1 MVTVLYTAA
10 HGGFAKEQVPLG
22 GAGTVCNQLVE
33 EWERTKPFELRLLN
47 PSILGSSAP
56 TGRDLVRFTTREYTD
71 FCFEFERALQ
81 RKFFAPIRT
90 ILLCWRTTL
99 RKGRIS
105 GVWRSVDLGF
115 VRFITSIS
123 LRMSRP
129 CTCVRCLLRKHW
141 SAGLI
146 GWSGFGFPRSRTLV
160 FQKQRD
166 SVMHS
171 RGMIVP
177 SEGML
182 DAMLRCYPSVA
193 REKVHVIPWGVVP
206 INEPAVPNLREEFGV
221 PEDALCFLTLSR
233 IAPEKGQDLLLEALV
248 GWEKPLWLFICG
260 EASYMYGERFLR
272 RLKELAG
279 RLRNV
284 NVVFPGHVTGARK
297 QAFFQMADVYVFPSR
312 TESYGLTLL
321 EAMYAGLPA
330 VCLDHQGARA
340 VMTPEFGEIVPAS
353 GLRGALERMAGDPE
367 RRSRQGA
374 AARAFAKTQLFS
386 NTAARLAQLLAATV
400 RSKTSS

>member
-10 HGGFAKEQVPLG
+10 HGGFAKERVPLG

-71 FCFEFERALQ
+71 FCFEFERATTKEILRSDPDHTVVLANDVAEGPDFQ
-81 RKFFAPIRT
+81 RLAECGFAFYTIYHIDIVAYVAAMHLRSTFAPE
-90 ILLCWRTTL
+90 TL
-99 RKGRIS
+99 VRWFDRMER
-105 GVWRSVDLGF
+105 VWVPAVS
-115 VRFITSIS
+115 
-123 LRMSRP
+123 
-129 CTCVRCLLRKHW
+129 K
-141 SAGLI
+141 
-146 GWSGFGFPRSRTLV
+146 LV

-166 SVMHS
+166 SVLRS
-171 RGMIVP
+171 RGIIVP

-182 DAMLRCYPSVA
+182 DAMLRCYPAVA
-193 REKVHVIPWGVVP
+193 REKVHIIPWGVVP

-297 QAFFQMADVYVFPSR
+297 RAFFQMADVYVFPSR

-321 EAMYAGLPA
+321 EAMHAGLPA
-330 VCLDHQGARA
+330 VCLDHHGARA
-340 VMTPEFGEIVPAS
+340 VMKPEFGEIVPAS

-367 RRSRQGA
+367 RRARQGT
-374 AARAFAKTQLFS
+374 AARAFAETQLFS